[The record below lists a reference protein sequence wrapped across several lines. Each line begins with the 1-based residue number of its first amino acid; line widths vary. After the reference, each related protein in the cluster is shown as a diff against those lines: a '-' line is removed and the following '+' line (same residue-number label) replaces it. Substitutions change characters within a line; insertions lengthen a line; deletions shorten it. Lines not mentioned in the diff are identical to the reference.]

1 VGKFI
6 KGFIDLVKVVM
17 DYFNLPYPEGG
28 FLCKMQE
35 IGMKT

>member
-1 VGKFI
+1 
-6 KGFIDLVKVVM
+6 M

-28 FLCKMQE
+28 LLCKMRE